1 MLGFSIYFEKDIDIE
16 KEIEKNK
23 DFDLVFTSLHY
34 PTSDESY
41 RQFLELYNLCKDYS
55 IRVCVDI
62 NNETLNNHPEL
73 IDMDLIL
80 RLDFGF
86 TYEEISKLS
95 HKKSLA
101 INASTVNNDFLS
113 KLKLANT
120 KMDNIIAIHNF
131 YPLEYSGLSE
141 EYFIKQNSLIKSYG
155 LNLGGFIP
163 GNGNLRGP
171 VYKGLPTLENDRYK
185 NPYSTFIK
193 FERKYKLDLILLSED
208 VKTLDK
214 EYISKFKN
222 EKIVTLPVLF
232 LEDSKYIEKIK
243 VRADISD
250 YLIRNERE
258 KRDVDPQ
265 NPTFIKRGDIVMLN
279 NLSGRYR
286 GEIEIIKKDLGVSP
300 ERNVIGRVKDDYLEI
315 VDYIKGGDLVEFD
328 RR

>member
-1 MLGFSIYFEKDIDIE
+1 MLGFSIYFEKYIDIE

-41 RQFLELYNLCKDYS
+41 RQFLELYNLCKSYS

-141 EYFIKQNSLIKSYG
+141 EYFIKKNSLIKSYG
-155 LNLGGFIP
+155 LSLGGFIP

-193 FERKYKLDLILLSED
+193 FERKYKLDLILLSEE
-208 VKTLDK
+208 VRTLDM
-214 EYISKFKN
+214 EYISKFNN
-222 EKIVTLPVLF
+222 ENIVTLPVSF

-265 NPTFIKRGDIVMLN
+265 NSTFVKRGDIVTLN

-286 GEIEIIKKDLGVSP
+286 GEIEIIKKDLGLSP
-300 ERNVIGRVKDDYLEI
+300 ERNVIGKVKDDYLEI
-315 VDYIKGGDLVEFD
+315 VDYIKGGDLVEFN

>member
-1 MLGFSIYFEKDIDIE
+1 MLGFSIYFEKYIDIE

-41 RQFLELYNLCKDYS
+41 RQFLELYNLCKSYS

-155 LNLGGFIP
+155 LSLGGFIP

-208 VKTLDK
+208 VRTLDM
-214 EYISKFKN
+214 EYISKFSN
-222 EKIVTLPVLF
+222 ENIVTLPVSF

-258 KRDVDPQ
+258 KRDIDPQ

-286 GEIEIIKKDLGVSP
+286 GEIEIIKKDLGVDP
-300 ERNVIGRVKDDYLEI
+300 ERNVIGKVKDDYLEI
-315 VDYIKGGDLVEFD
+315 IDYIKGGDLVEFN
-328 RR
+328 RG

>member
-1 MLGFSIYFEKDIDIE
+1 MLGFSIYFENDIDIA
-16 KEIEKNK
+16 KEIEENK

-41 RQFLELYNLCKDYS
+41 NRFLELYNLCKSYS

-73 IDMDLIL
+73 IDKDLIL

-95 HKKSLA
+95 YKKSLA
-101 INASTVNNDFLS
+101 INASTIDDDFLA

-131 YPLEYSGLSE
+131 YPLEYSGLSYD
-141 EYFIKQNSLIKSYG
+141 YFTKQNSLIKSYG
-155 LNLGGFIP
+155 LSLGGFIP

-171 VYKGLPTLENDRYK
+171 VYKGLPTLEDDRYK
-185 NPYSTFIK
+185 HPYSTFIK
-193 FERKYKLDLILLSED
+193 FDRKYKLDLILLSED

-214 EYISKFKN
+214 EYICKFNN
-222 EKIVTLPVLF
+222 ENILTLPVSL

-258 KRDVDPQ
+258 KRDIDPQ

-286 GEIEIIKKDLGVSP
+286 GEIEIIKKDLGVDP
-300 ERNVIGRVKDDYLEI
+300 ERNVIGKVKDDYLEI
-315 VDYIKGGDLVEFD
+315 IDYIKGGDLVEFN
-328 RR
+328 RG